1 MKVIKAAA
9 KFLIAWA
16 IVLFLLFGTTIVYKV
31 SSVSSSEIKD
41 LTELNQYEGYKV
53 KKLKTDWF
61 GNWVVIKKGLDKEV
75 LKCSDSV
82 FAQLAVDDYLGK

>member
-1 MKVIKAAA
+1 MKLFKAAT

-16 IVLFLLFGTTIVYKV
+16 IVLLLLFGSTILYKV
-31 SSVSSSEIKD
+31 RSTVSNEIED
-41 LTELNQYEGYKV
+41 LTELIAYKGYTV

-75 LKCSDSV
+75 LNCSDSA
-82 FAQLAVDDYLGK
+82 FSQLSVGDYLGM